1 MRPFSRTRR
10 AIVAG
15 TLALAAGTFA
25 AAPAEA
31 AAPTR
36 IRDHTT
42 SVSCQALNGSTLT
55 RFLVAASDLAG
66 TEARAQI
73 SEDGVTLAEGQGTSD
88 WTDTTFRASVQLE
101 DATGGGHLGTAGEAF
116 LSGTY
121 RATGEP
127 VRELNRFKDGNI
139 RVVEDHTTSTLTVS
153 DVVLTVNG
161 ERVADVECVG
171 EQVDGFLFFTAPASY
186 VLRGG
191 FLVSDDC
198 DTQNMEGLGLFG
210 TMDALFLSFEYADT
224 ADSSASSGEMDLTAG
239 PFSGEISYNDGVG
252 PAGTVSATV
261 SAVRNGR
268 VIRNFV
274 ERSDVF
280 SERWVMTPYLLT
292 IAAEGREGA
301 DASATCQVFD
311 IDATQHLKTGK
322 LDG

>member
-1 MRPFSRTRR
+1 MHPFSRTRL

-42 SVSCQALNGSTLT
+42 AVSCQALEGSTLT
-55 RFLVAASDLAG
+55 RFRVATSDLAG
-66 TEARAQI
+66 TEALVQI
-73 SEDGVTLAEGQGTSD
+73 SEDGVTLSEGQGTSD

-121 RATGEP
+121 RTTGEP

-161 ERVADVECVG
+161 EQVADVECVG
-171 EQVDGFLFFTAPASY
+171 EAVDGFLFFTAPASY
-186 VLRGG
+186 VVRGG
-191 FLVSDDC
+191 LLLSDDC
-198 DTQNMEGLGLFG
+198 DTQNMEGLDLFG
-210 TMDALFLSFEYADT
+210 TIDALNLSFEYADT
-224 ADSSASSGEMDLTAG
+224 ADSSANSGDLDLTAG
-239 PFSGEISYNDGVG
+239 PFSGEINYNDGVG

-292 IAAEGREGA
+292 IAAEGREGG

-311 IDATQHLKTGK
+311 IDATRHLKTGR

>member
-1 MRPFSRTRR
+1 MHPFSRTRR

-15 TLALAAGTFA
+15 TLALAVGTVA

-42 SVSCQALNGSTLT
+42 SVSCQALTGTTLT
-55 RFLVAASDLAG
+55 RFLVAESDLAG

-73 SEDGVTLAEGQGTSD
+73 SEDGVTLAEGQGLSD

-127 VRELNRFKDGNI
+127 VRDLNRFKDGNI
-139 RVVEDHTTSTLTVS
+139 RVVEDHTTSTLTVT

-161 ERVADVECVG
+161 EQLVDVECVG
-171 EQVDGFLFFTAPASY
+171 EAVDGFLFFTAPASY
-186 VLRGG
+186 VVRGG
-191 FLVSDDC
+191 LLVHDDC
-198 DTQNMEGLGLFG
+198 DTQNMEGLALFG
-210 TMDALFLSFEYADT
+210 TMDALSLSFEYADT
-224 ADSSASSGEMDLTAG
+224 ADSSAISGDLDLTAG
-239 PFSGEISYNDGVG
+239 PFSGEINYNDGVG

-292 IAAEGREGA
+292 IAVEGREGA
-301 DASATCQVFD
+301 DASATCQVYD
-311 IDATQHLKTGK
+311 IDATRHLKTGK

>member
-1 MRPFSRTRR
+1 MHPYSHTRR
-10 AIVAG
+10 AIIAG
-15 TLALAAGTFA
+15 TMALAAGTFT

-31 AAPTR
+31 AAPTK
-36 IRDHTT
+36 IRDHVTA
-42 SVSCQALNGSTLT
+42 VSCQALSGSTLT
-55 RFLVAASDLAG
+55 RFFVATSDLAG
-66 TEARAQI
+66 TQAVAQI
-73 SEDGVTLAEGQGTSD
+73 SEDGVTLSEGQGPSD

-121 RATGEP
+121 RTTGEP

-161 ERVADVECVG
+161 EEVADVECVG
-171 EQVDGFLFFTAPASY
+171 EAVDGFLFFTAPASY

-198 DTQNMEGLGLFG
+198 VTENMEGLGLFG
-210 TMDALFLSFEYADT
+210 TMDALFLSFQYSDT

-239 PFSGEISYNDGVG
+239 PFTGEINYNDGVG

-268 VIRNFV
+268 VIRSFV
-274 ERSDVF
+274 DRSDVF
-280 SERWVMTPYLLT
+280 SERWVMTPYLLS
-292 IAAEGREGA
+292 IAAEGREGG
-301 DASATCQVFD
+301 DASATCQVYD